1 MPVAAMAT
9 TTPNAVTNARCIE
22 SVFPLAD
29 DLQMKGASPPLAS
42 QSSAAPAPED
52 LQNLIDFLSNDEWDH
67 LLDDVNRQIQA
78 MEELPAGNVK
88 TAVFELLQGVD
99 AIHREAL
106 RRLVRLF
113 KEGVLEKVVSDP
125 AIHTLMDL
133 YDLLPAQSN
142 PPASEAPVSAADKP
156 KHRFPTIA
164 IKVVDASPAARPRYP
179 HWVPVLQPGDEMA
192 PHTAREV
199 DVDGLPLLLV
209 RHVDQLFALA
219 SRCAQDGSSLKGA
232 TLSGYTLA
240 CPNHSGCYY
249 DVRQGSRMGHNDS
262 LDCFSVKQEPDGKVL
277 VGLDMDFTPSL
288 PSF

>member
-1 MPVAAMAT
+1 MPAAATVT
-9 TTPNAVTNARCIE
+9 TTPNAVTNAFCTD
-22 SVFPLAD
+22 SQLLPHL
-29 DLQMKGASPPLAS
+29 MTS
-42 QSSAAPAPED
+42 QSSSAPAPED
-52 LQNLIDFLSNDEWDH
+52 LQNLIDFMSNDEWDR

-142 PPASEAPVSAADKP
+142 EPAQDKV
-156 KHRFPTIA
+156 KHRFPTIPIRA
-164 IKVVDASPAARPRYP
+164 IDTSPAARPRYP
-179 HWVPVLQPGDEMA
+179 HWVPVLQPGDELA
-192 PHTAREV
+192 RHSAREF
-199 DVDGLPLLLV
+199 DVDGLPILLV
-209 RHVDQLFALA
+209 RHIDRLFALA

-249 DVRQGSRMGHNDS
+249 DVRQGSRIGHTDT
-262 LDCFSVKQEPDGKVL
+262 LDCFSVKQEPNGKVL